1 MDLRDGSFSL
11 KGLLVGHAE
20 RRRPWSRYFPP
31 IFPHWAC
38 LQGSPFVSLSFF
50 IPLYFL
56 KYLTMLTS
64 PDDVDLKQDQQW
76 VLHSFNRWHRHVVG
90 YQAIGQNIKI
100 NSFFSDKIALK
111 TKDKRRYIRKRHNSD
126 NWGATNAQESH
137 NSNWDLDNSIYKKLI
152 NNLKIEI

>member
-1 MDLRDGSFSL
+1 
-11 KGLLVGHAE
+11 
-20 RRRPWSRYFPP
+20 
-31 IFPHWAC
+31 
-38 LQGSPFVSLSFF
+38 
-50 IPLYFL
+50 
-56 KYLTMLTS
+56 MLTS

-137 NSNWDLDNSIYKKLI
+137 NSNWDLDNSI
-152 NNLKIEI
+152 